1 MESSKFI
8 TLLFNKTFVKVGS
21 ALNIGNNGGEHLAKH
36 IWDVTIKKHI
46 LKDTWEPQ
54 KQHSEHLAKHMG

>member
-46 LKDTWEPQ
+46 LKDTWEP
-54 KQHSEHLAKHMG
+54 